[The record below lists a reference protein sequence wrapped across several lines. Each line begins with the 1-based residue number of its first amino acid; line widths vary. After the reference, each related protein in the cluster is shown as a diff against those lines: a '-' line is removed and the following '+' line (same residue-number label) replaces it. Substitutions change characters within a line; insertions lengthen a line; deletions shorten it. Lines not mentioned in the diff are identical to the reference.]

1 MKYNVGDRVRIKS
14 LDWYNKNKDEDG
26 NIDINHDFTF
36 YADRSRYCGKVFTIV
51 EVFDNCY
58 AVKEDNN
65 EYYWSD
71 EMIEDLAEEGTKPKF
86 KEGDRITNGI
96 ATLTI
101 LTLASDR
108 YIVEDNFGGCG
119 TLYFNTRDDWKI
131 VEDKTKNWTDISI
144 PDDPFTVTY
153 GSPSMN
159 DSMNK
164 NNIDNG
170 IIILP
175 EGYIFKDENGNE
187 ILTSKIILE
196 KKKKEYPKTFEE
208 CCKIMQVARPTIWF
222 EYDDVSSISKEGDKY
237 ERHIENTLCAF
248 RKLLICRDAY
258 WKIAGEE
265 MGLSKPWEPDWT
277 YNGATKYCIGVSEN
291 EIQNFSSSV
300 AQYILAFPTEEMRD
314 TFKKNFDPDIE
325 ICKEFL

>member
-1 MKYNVGDRVRIKS
+1 MKYNVGDRVLVKS
-14 LDWYNKNKDEDG
+14 IDWYNKNKDEDG

-71 EMIEDLAEEGTKPKF
+71 EMIEGLVEAKTKPKF
-86 KEGDRITNGI
+86 KEGDRITNGTV
-96 ATLTI
+96 TLTI
-101 LTLASDR
+101 LTISSDR
-108 YIVEDNFGGCG
+108 YIVEDNLGGCG

-131 VEDKTKNWTDISI
+131 VEDKSSI
-144 PDDPFTVTY
+144 DLTVK
-153 GSPSMN
+153 GEEI
-159 DSMNK
+159 K
-164 NNIDNG
+164 ERIE
-170 IIILP
+170 IKIP
-175 EGYIFKDENGNE
+175 EGYEYVIESD
-187 ILTSKIILE
+187 KIIFT
-196 KKKKEYPKTFEE
+196 KKKKEYPKTYEE
-208 CCKIMQVARPTIWF
+208 CCKIMDCAVHPYITANEPGIVSYY
-222 EYDDVSSISKEGDKY
+222 EDDLNRGVLS
-237 ERHIENTLCAF
+237 L

-258 WKIAGEE
+258 WKLYGEE
-265 MGLSKPWEPDWT
+265 MGLGKPWEPDWT

>member
-1 MKYNVGDRVRIKS
+1 MKYEVGDKVRIKS

-26 NIDINHDFTF
+26 NIDISHDFTF
-36 YADRSRYCGKVFTIV
+36 YADRSKYCGKVFTIDV
-51 EVFDNCY
+51 VFDNCY
-58 AVKEDNN
+58 TVKEDNH

-71 EMIEDLAEEGTKPKF
+71 EMIEELVEEETKPKF

-96 ATLTI
+96 TTLTI

-144 PDDPFTVTY
+144 PDGPFTVTY
-153 GSPSMN
+153 GSPSIN

-175 EGYIFKDENGNE
+175 EGYIFKDENGND

-196 KKKKEYPKTFEE
+196 KKKKEYPKTYEE
-208 CCKIMQVARPTIWF
+208 CSLINGCEDRIPLKIIGEFTRLVNAR
-222 EYDDVSSISKEGDKY
+222 
-237 ERHIENTLCAF
+237 N
-248 RKLLICRDAY
+248 AY
-258 WKIAGEE
+258 WKLYGEE
-265 MGLSKPWEPDWT
+265 MGLGKPWEPNWT
-277 YNGATKYCIGVSEN
+277 SFEGYPAIYMYRYQITL
-291 EIQNFSSSV
+291 SV
-300 AQYILAFPTEEMRD
+300 AKDEHHFLVFPTEEMRD
-314 TFKKNFDPDIE
+314 AFYEAFRNEIE
-325 ICKEFL
+325 FCKEFL